1 MTHYHQKGPKGYS
14 SLINIQTNIL
24 PLLEPKEVTW
34 DLTPSGLHAVRLS
47 HSHHPQILL
56 YTKARYCRYLSLSSR
71 MMKDM
76 LTATRYSHE
85 ESDLY
90 GSCAAFLQQVNF
102 TLSSS
107 VALYYVGA
115 SRHVHR

>member
-1 MTHYHQKGPKGYS
+1 MSLFLEKGRKAYS
-14 SLINIQTNIL
+14 ILIYIETNIL

-34 DLTPSGLHAVRLS
+34 DLTPSGLHAVLLA

-102 TLSSS
+102 NLSSS
-107 VALYYVGA
+107 VSLYYVGA
-115 SRHVHR
+115 SRHLHR